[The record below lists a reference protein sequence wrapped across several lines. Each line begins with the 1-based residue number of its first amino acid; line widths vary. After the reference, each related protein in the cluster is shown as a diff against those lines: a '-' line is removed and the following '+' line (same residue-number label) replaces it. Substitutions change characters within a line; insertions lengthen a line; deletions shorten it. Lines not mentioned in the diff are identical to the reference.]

1 MQGVD
6 EVDKNKWLGK
16 RKQETMTE
24 YQKGKKNSAGQL
36 LQEAGPGEH
45 LEKPRLK
52 GSCIPV
58 NRETERT

>member
-36 LQEAGPGEH
+36 LQEAGPGE
-45 LEKPRLK
+45 PRA
-52 GSCIPV
+52 
-58 NRETERT
+58 

>member
-36 LQEAGPGEH
+36 CRRLDQE
-45 LEKPRLK
+45 
-52 GSCIPV
+52 SI
-58 NRETERT
+58 